1 MRVRTSLAVPSPTI
15 QSLRGRGARGESV
28 DEHNILE
35 SWKPLIRRLFSGAG
49 PPAFLVTLGYIVTGI
64 AWIAL
69 SDRALARFISDPQA
83 LTVAQTYKGVA
94 FVLFTAV
101 CLYLVLWGAFWLR
114 DRVLRTKQRELQAAY
129 EETIEGWARTLGL
142 RDHETEGHA
151 RRVTDM
157 TVHLAQ
163 RMGVRRGEL
172 LHIWRGALLHDIGK
186 IGIPDR
192 ILLKRGTLTAEE
204 MREMRRHPEYAL
216 KLLAPIKY
224 LRPSLDI
231 PYCHHEHWNG
241 SGYPRGLKGEEIPL
255 AARIFAVVDAW
266 DALRS
271 ERPYRQAWSE
281 SEVRQH
287 LLQRAGIDFDPTVV
301 ATFMELLDEGAAGG
315 APGHVPE
322 LRVIDGA
329 LSA

>member
-1 MRVRTSLAVPSPTI
+1 M
-15 QSLRGRGARGESV
+15 
-28 DEHNILE
+28 DERSILE
-35 SWKPLIRRLFSGAG
+35 SWKPLIKRLFTGAG
-49 PPAFLVTLGYIVTGI
+49 PPALLVTLGYVVTGI

-69 SDRALARFISDPQA
+69 SDRALARFISDPRS
-83 LTVAQTYKGVA
+83 LTVAQTYKGVV
-94 FVLFTAV
+94 FVLFTAL

-114 DRVLRTKQRELQAAY
+114 DRVLRAKQRELQAAY

-151 RRVTDM
+151 RRVTEM
-157 TVHLAQ
+157 TVRLAT
-163 RMGVRRGEL
+163 RMGVGRDEL

-192 ILLKRGTLTAEE
+192 ILLKRGTLTEDE
-204 MREMRRHPEYAL
+204 TREMRRHPRYAL
-216 KLLAPIKY
+216 QLLAPIKY
-224 LRPSLDI
+224 LRPALDI
-231 PYCHHEHWNG
+231 PYCHHERWNG

-281 SEVRQH
+281 SEVRRH
-287 LLQRAGIDFDPTVV
+287 LRQRAGIEFDPSVV
-301 ATFMELLDEGAAGG
+301 EAFLEILDEGTAGQD
-315 APGHVPE
+315 PDYVPVLTVME
-322 LRVIDGA
+322 GG